1 MIPTEWSC
9 LYNTHALCALTGYGV
24 VLPPAISR
32 VPVDSLL
39 DEALVLWV
47 DHTDVAAMYNVHV
60 RTSRCDHSMAMHTTQ
75 MAVQRFM
82 WAVHGHSLPL

>member
-24 VLPPAISR
+24 VLPPAIGR
-32 VPVDSLL
+32 VRVGSLI

-60 RTSRCDHSMAMHTTQ
+60 RTSR
-75 MAVQRFM
+75 
-82 WAVHGHSLPL
+82 